1 MSDLN
6 INIKPKHKW
15 ILGVVSAVSVYFIIK
30 FFNKTMKDNLEN
42 TDLNEAGYDLSPVWD
57 AKSETIIS
65 ELHPSIRNKAKA
77 FINEAEKQGIKL
89 KVTSGGRTYEEQNKL
104 YAQGRTTKG
113 SIVTN
118 AKAGYSWHNFFL
130 AFDVVPVENGKINWK
145 SKNWKKI
152 GDLGKTFGLEWGGD
166 WKTFKDLP
174 HFQTI
179 HGLTTA
185 QARAKK
191 TKNEVDNKGYILV

>member
-42 TDLNEAGYDLSPVWD
+42 TDLNEAGYDVSPVWD

>member
-1 MSDLN
+1 MD
-6 INIKPKHKW
+6 IR
-15 ILGVVSAVSVYFIIK
+15 AVSVYFIIK

-42 TDLNEAGYDLSPVWD
+42 TDLNKAGYDVSPVWD

-65 ELHPSIRNKAKA
+65 ELHPSIRNKARA
-77 FINEAEKQGIKL
+77 FINEAEKQSMKL

-113 SIVTN
+113 NIVTN

-130 AFDVVPVENGKINWK
+130 AFDVVPVENGKINWN

-152 GDLGKTFGLEWGGD
+152 GALGKTFGLEWGGD

>member
-1 MSDLN
+1 MSDID

-15 ILGVVSAVSVYFIIK
+15 ILGVVSAVSVYLIIK
-30 FFNKTMKDNLEN
+30 FFNKTMEDLEKKDS
-42 TDLNEAGYDLSPVWD
+42 NEAGYDLSPVWD
-57 AKSETIIS
+57 SKSDGIIS
-65 ELHPSIRNKAKA
+65 KLHPSIRNKARA
-77 FINEAEKQGIKL
+77 FINEAEKQGMKL

-104 YAQGRTTKG
+104 YAQGRTTSG
-113 SIVTN
+113 NIVTN

-130 AFDVVPVENGKINWK
+130 AFDVVPVENGKINWN

-152 GDLGKTFGLEWGGD
+152 GALGKTFGLEWGGD

-179 HGLTTA
+179 HGMTTA
-185 QARAKK
+185 QAREKK
-191 TKNEVDNKGYILV
+191 KKNQVDIQGYLLV

>member
-15 ILGVVSAVSVYFIIK
+15 ILGVVSAVSVYLIIR

-57 AKSETIIS
+57 AKSDAIITK
-65 ELHPSIRNKAKA
+65 LHPSIRNKARA
-77 FINEAEKQGIKL
+77 FINEAEKKGMKL
-89 KVTSGGRTYEEQNKL
+89 KVTSGGRTFEEQDKL
-104 YAQGRTTKG
+104 YAQGRTTSG
-113 SIVTN
+113 NIVTN

-145 SKNWKKI
+145 SKNWTKI
-152 GDLGKTFGLEWGGD
+152 GTLGKTFGLEWGGD

-185 QARAKK
+185 QAREKK
-191 TKNEVDNKGYILV
+191 KKNQVDNQGYLLV